1 MFKRIILTCL
11 AVAGLGASVL
21 VGSGL
26 TAQSASA
33 CPYSHKQAHIT

>member
-1 MFKRIILTCL
+1 MFKRIVLTFL
-11 AVAGLGASVL
+11 AVVGLGASVL

-33 CPYSHKQAHIT
+33 CSYSHKQAHIT